1 MREIAVHQVEVLK
14 GQWDRFL
21 AHLSMRRKAG
31 LICKVLITPVYE
43 VYHHNSVW
51 LVFEHFLH

>member
-1 MREIAVHQVEVLK
+1 MHQVEVLN